1 MRIYHVLEKIE
12 NAVYNS
18 RKIPLFPNYSL
29 IKRDKIL
36 NLIEKTRN
44 NLPEEM
50 KRARWVSKE
59 NQRIIQEA
67 QVKAGEIVREAEV
80 RSKELMREAKEES
93 RRLLD
98 KEAIVVNAKSRAEEI
113 LSEAKSEA
121 ERLLT
126 DAREKSTSM
135 VKKAEMTATDITYR
149 ANVESKRVRKS
160 SEEYALKILTGMEK
174 EISKIHVILKNNL
187 EQVKTYKAE
196 EEERKTNIIEKSSP
210 REKEDKE

>member
-1 MRIYHVLEKIE
+1 MKIYHVLEKVE

-18 RKIPLFPNYSL
+18 RKLPLFPSYSL

-93 RRLLD
+93 RRILD
-98 KEAIVVNAKSRAEEI
+98 KEAIVVNAKDRAEEI
-113 LSEAKSEA
+113 LSGTKTEA
-121 ERLLT
+121 ERLLNE
-126 DAREKSTSM
+126 ARGKSNNM

-149 ANVESKRVRKS
+149 ANTESKRVRKS
-160 SEEYALKILTGMEK
+160 ADEYSLKILTGMEK
-174 EISKIHVILKNNL
+174 EIFKIHGILKNNL
-187 EQVKTYKAE
+187 KQIKTYQTE
-196 EEERKTNIIEKSSP
+196 EMERKTSIIEQPSLK
-210 REKEDKE
+210 KERK